1 MLNIL
6 SNKANLHTL
15 YLLYKSSISKK
26 STSCFA
32 WLPRSSLSKPHHQT
46 FQAYF
51 WEIFWHGWKENG
63 CLKTLCNFEVKLWL
77 RFLLTSTGDTTVTNK
92 GPERWKIL
100 YLSSSF
106 RYLIT
111 KCFGQPWGSYLLNM
125 VYFLYLGF
133 HLIQIFSWFSFEK
146 RFVAGFVTWWEL
158 AAVLTWYR
166 FGCLNFCVA

>member
-6 SNKANLHTL
+6 SNKANLQTL
-15 YLLYKSSISKK
+15 YHCTNLQFQRKAK

-146 RFVAGFVTWWEL
+146 KDLLLVSWPDESWPLFWLDIDLDV
-158 AAVLTWYR
+158 
-166 FGCLNFCVA
+166 